1 MAEQFNHSS
10 LFRQA
15 FEYKCMKLLVDA
27 YHSALKEKKYSKD
40 WMENDFTSLMNH
52 YIGKNPY
59 RIQEKISNKRENPLY
74 NSEEEKVRGFA
85 NRENRI
91 DLTFSTFGSE
101 KEFHIF
107 VEAKLL
113 RQADRSLIKR
123 YIETGIDS
131 IINGKYPRGLLIGY
145 QTEGSIEL
153 TITDG
158 INELLI
164 DRKREKEVLVYSPMS
179 LHNDSYESC
188 HDRYGT
194 LKHLFF
200 DFTA

>member
-1 MAEQFNHSS
+1 MAGQFNHSS

-15 FEYKCMKLLVDA
+15 FEYKCIKLLVDA

-40 WMENDFTSLMNH
+40 WMENDFTSLLNH
-52 YIGKNPY
+52 YIEENPY
-59 RIQEKISNKRENPLY
+59 RIKEKITNKRENPLY
-74 NSEEEKVRGFA
+74 NVKEKSVRGFA

-91 DLTFSTFGSE
+91 DLNFSTFGSD
-101 KEFHIF
+101 KEYHVFI
-107 VEAKLL
+107 EAKLL
-113 RQADRSLIKR
+113 RQADRNLIKR

-131 IINGKYPRGLLIGY
+131 IINGKYPRGILIGY
-145 QTEGSIEL
+145 QVEGSIEL
-153 TITDG
+153 TIKDG
-158 INELLI
+158 INKLLI
-164 DRKREKEVLVYSPMS
+164 DRKRDKEILVYSPMT
-179 LHNDSYESC
+179 LHNDRYESS